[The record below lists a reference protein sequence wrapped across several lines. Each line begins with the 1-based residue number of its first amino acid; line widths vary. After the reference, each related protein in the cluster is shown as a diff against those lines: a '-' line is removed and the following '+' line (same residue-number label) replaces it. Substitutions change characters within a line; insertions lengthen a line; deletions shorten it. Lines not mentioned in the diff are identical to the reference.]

1 MGGAQE
7 SWVLLLLCVIRIPST
22 AFTAAA
28 DILSSSPVLPLNSW
42 TFNKTI
48 QAFPH
53 TLVHFTQQ
61 TKKPAE
67 DDSSKIWT
75 AFEALATELIHE
87 EEILLA
93 RVVIPGFGRR
103 ENHDLAQRFGIAEGQ
118 LPELI
123 LLSKQEIQHRET
135 RYGAQVNLEQLRTFL
150 QMKTGIRYT
159 LPGCVAELDAL
170 AQLFA
175 RNSGKEYRLE
185 LIQQTEDL
193 VQSFKA
199 DKANVGQKYVKIMKM
214 CHMQQ
219 LCQDFISSETS
230 RLEKLLSSPSTM
242 SLAKSQDVQ
251 INLNIL
257 KSFEYSKRE
266 MRDEL

>member
-1 MGGAQE
+1 MLGHP
-7 SWVLLLLCVIRIPST
+7 V
-22 AFTAAA
+22 
-28 DILSSSPVLPLNSW
+28 LSSSPVLPLNSW

-103 ENHDLAQRFGIAEGQ
+103 ENHDLAQRFGLGEGQ

-175 RNSGKEYRLE
+175 RNSGKEHRLE
-185 LIQQTEDL
+185 LIQQTENL
-193 VQSFKA
+193 VKSFKAVDA
-199 DKANVGQKYVKIMKM
+199 DKANVGQKYLKIMKI

-219 LCQDFISSETS
+219 LCQDFVSSETS
-230 RLEKLLSSPSTM
+230 RLKKLLSSPSTM

-257 KSFEYSKRE
+257 KSFEYSGRRD